1 MKFSIITVIKNDLFK
16 IKLTLKSLKNQ
27 TFKDYQHIIFD
38 GNSTDGTSEYLN
50 QNLNEKILYFRE
62 NDNGIYDAINKS
74 FKKATGQYLL
84 VLHAGDFFYSS
95 NSLDLLS
102 QFINNNKNYDFYC
115 SNIQFYNQKNM
126 NVTRVWK
133 LPFKNNSKLNFLKIA
148 HTSLCIKKEISK
160 KIFYNEKFKI
170 AADIDYLY
178 NLCKNF
184 KGKYYNNFFIYME
197 DQGFSSSRKFFF
209 IKLKEDFKILY
220 KRFGIFFLYILFYKL
235 FIKIPSILFN
245 KKKYS
250 PNLIIEKNKL
260 A

>member
-50 QNLNEKILYFRE
+50 ENLNDKILYFRE
-62 NDNGIYDAINKS
+62 NDKGIYHAINKS
-74 FKKATGQYLL
+74 LKKVIGQYFL
-84 VLHAGDFFYSS
+84 VLHAGDFFYSR
-95 NSLDLLS
+95 NSLTLLS
-102 QFINNNKNYDFYC
+102 QFINKNKNYDFYC
-115 SNIQFYNQKNM
+115 SNIQFYNQENM

-133 LPFKNNSKLNFLKIA
+133 LSFKNNSKLNFLKIA
-148 HTSLCIKKEISK
+148 HTSLCIKKKISK

-170 AADIDYLY
+170 AADTDYLY

-197 DQGFSSSRKFFF
+197 DQGLSSYKKYFF
-209 IKLKEDFKILY
+209 E
-220 KRFGIFFLYILFYKL
+220 RILFH
-235 FIKIPSILFN
+235 
-245 KKKYS
+245 
-250 PNLIIEKNKL
+250 E
-260 A
+260 